1 MSPARQ
7 TPAAPAVPAGRRARP
22 DRVWHRWIAL
32 LLVLA
37 ALFGAGLATA
47 LPVAETRA
55 AAAAAPASDPGGEA
69 HDQAATPAGLP
80 GRARRYGTRLRPFGP
95 RARPHGPRFHP
106 RVPAPAPAPAP
117 RGDALR
123 CVVMRC

>member
-1 MSPARQ
+1 MSPAHQ
-7 TPAAPAVPAGRRARP
+7 TPPAPAAPAGHRARP
-22 DRVWHRWIAL
+22 AGGRHRWIAL

-37 ALFGAGLATA
+37 ALFGAGAAA

-55 AAAAAPASDPGGEA
+55 AAAAPASDPGGET
-69 HDQAATPAGLP
+69 HDPAGTVAGLP
-80 GRARRYGTRLRPFGP
+80 GRARTHRAHLRRVGPVPRPRGP
-95 RARPHGPRFHP
+95 RGHRRT
-106 RVPAPAPAPAP
+106 PAPAPAPAP